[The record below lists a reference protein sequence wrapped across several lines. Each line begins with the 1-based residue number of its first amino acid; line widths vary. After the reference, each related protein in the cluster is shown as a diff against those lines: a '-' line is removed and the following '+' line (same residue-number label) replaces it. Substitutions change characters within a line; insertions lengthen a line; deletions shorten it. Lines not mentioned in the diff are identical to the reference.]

1 MYGFKNFRQRNAD
14 ENVIYLYT
22 FDHAVP
28 IAVTFTVGEN
38 KAVSASGVFV
48 MYDLFTCDS
57 ADEIKSF
64 FDAYDDL
71 MVEVTEIQAE
81 K

>member
-48 MYDLFTCDS
+48 MYDLFT